1 MMHETE
7 RKSASYANT
16 TQPIFRVNLGTLPMI
31 VIGFLIVIFAL
42 REAPWEADYVNA
54 SPWDIVS
61 HWQLATGDDVPDGM
75 EVERAQGYEMRRLLD
90 FVIYGTIPLGAVTI
104 LLLGIFNNP
113 SLFAILMGIGFYGI
127 IYAGS
132 TGLTGG
138 PLMTAG
144 GYALILVSATL
155 GWLTSYGPDEEL
167 DEDTRATV

>member
-1 MMHETE
+1 MIRETE
-7 RKSASYANT
+7 RESATYARV
-16 TQPIFRVNLGTLPMI
+16 TQPVFRVNLGSLPMV

-42 REAPWEADYVNA
+42 KEGPWKADYVNA

-61 HWQLATGDDVPDGM
+61 HWQLATGDDTPDGR
-75 EVERAQGYEMRRLLD
+75 EVERPQGYEMRRLLD

-104 LLLGIFNNP
+104 LLLGILNHP

-127 IYAGS
+127 VYAGS

-155 GWLTSYGPDEEL
+155 GWLTSYGPDDEL
-167 DEDTRATV
+167 DDDARATV